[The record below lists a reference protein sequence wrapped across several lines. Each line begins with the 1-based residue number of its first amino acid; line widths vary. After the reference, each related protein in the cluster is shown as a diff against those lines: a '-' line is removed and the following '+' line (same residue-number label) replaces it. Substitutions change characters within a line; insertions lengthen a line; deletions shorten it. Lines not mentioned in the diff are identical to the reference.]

1 MFEKKYLTL
10 SLDDV
15 PDFETLKRNPIDE
28 ILPLFDGKM
37 QDLHFQMLT
46 SHLRC
51 MVFITCPTNWTFESF
66 AALLRQFCKNV
77 QDPQES
83 KQVSEVIEEFL
94 SKGNIII

>member
-46 SHLRC
+46 TYLNC
-51 MVFITCPTNWTFESF
+51 MVFITCPNNWTFESF
-66 AALLRQFCKNV
+66 AAFLRDFCTAV

-83 KQVSEVIEEFL
+83 KQVSELIEEFL
-94 SKGNIII
+94 SISNIII